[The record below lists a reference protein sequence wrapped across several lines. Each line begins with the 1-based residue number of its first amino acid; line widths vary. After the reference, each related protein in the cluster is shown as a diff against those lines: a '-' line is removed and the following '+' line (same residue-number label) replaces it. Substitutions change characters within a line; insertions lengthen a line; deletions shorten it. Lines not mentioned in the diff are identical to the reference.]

1 LELGN
6 EGNSGGGKRQCYP
19 RVKTAL
25 TPFDPILHDHER
37 RLKLL
42 EASRRDLEDQMVVMA
57 AMERKHAATVEAWEE
72 FLSQQVLD
80 KGERQVAPAAGTEG
94 SAEVDGDVGGDERAV
109 SVAVRAEKRH
119 GGRRYNRP
127 GPSDEN
133 SLAAADKTVSA
144 PKMPQAPGTK
154 I

>member
-1 LELGN
+1 
-6 EGNSGGGKRQCYP
+6 
-19 RVKTAL
+19 
-25 TPFDPILHDHER
+25 
-37 RLKLL
+37 
-42 EASRRDLEDQMVVMA
+42 MVVMA